1 MPLKI
6 IVTEAPPEAM
16 LTLSGELDT
25 GAVSQLRSTVHQ
37 ALLRHERALLLDLTD
52 VTFLDSA
59 GLWELIFCRN
69 LVDGV
74 GGTLTVTGRSPA
86 VERLLRILDRDWVTQ
101 ILWPEPGGDRR
112 VEEC

>member
-16 LTLSGELDT
+16 LTLAGELDI
-25 GAVSQLRSTVHQ
+25 GAVTQLRSAVHH

-52 VTFLDSA
+52 VTFLDSS

-74 GGTLTVTGRSPA
+74 GGTLAITGRSPA
-86 VERLLRILDRDWVTQ
+86 VDRLLRILDRDWITEV
-101 ILWPEPGGDRR
+101 LWPDLAEERR
-112 VEEC
+112 VEDH

>member
-16 LTLSGELDT
+16 LTLAGELDI
-25 GAVSQLRSTVHQ
+25 GAVTQLRSTVHQ
-37 ALLRHERALLLDLTD
+37 ALLRQEKALLLDLTD

-59 GLWELIFCRN
+59 GLWELIFCHN
-69 LVDGV
+69 LADGV

-86 VERLLRILDRDWVTQ
+86 VERLLRILDRDWVTE
-101 ILWPEPGGDRR
+101 ILWPELASGRP